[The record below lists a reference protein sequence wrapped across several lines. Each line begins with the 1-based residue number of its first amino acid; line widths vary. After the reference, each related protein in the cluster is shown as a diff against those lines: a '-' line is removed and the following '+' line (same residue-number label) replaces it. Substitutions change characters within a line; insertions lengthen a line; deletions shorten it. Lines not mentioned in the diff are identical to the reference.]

1 MNTAAPSLTKLT
13 PRPRQQAAFSDHSLL
28 TPPQVGRHELFRAT
42 VRAVSAPSPR
52 LRRITLHSPAFAA
65 HQLSGPDEFFGLL
78 MPQPG
83 APLHLPQHPGGEN
96 LRAAVAAMPEQV
108 RPNLRWYTV
117 RRFDP
122 HEGELTFDIVT
133 HGITQQNL
141 DTNEQAGPGLR
152 WCLSAQAGSEVG
164 IWTAQG
170 LWHRADS
177 AQTLI
182 ADPSALPS
190 LRAIL
195 EYTAAFA
202 PQQLQEMHVIAVAE
216 NSEDIEPKLLSE
228 WQGRLGSLELLF
240 SPATEFAT
248 HTARLLE
255 RVDYLEHP
263 ARLARY
269 VWVAGEGS
277 LCKQVR
283 RHCVNTWQ
291 LSPTEVQWCPYWFLG
306 KARP

>member
-1 MNTAAPSLTKLT
+1 M
-13 PRPRQQAAFSDHSLL
+13 
-28 TPPQVGRHELFRAT
+28 LFR
-42 VRAVSAPSPR
+42 S
-52 LRRITLHSPAFAA
+52 
-65 HQLSGPDEFFGLL
+65 
-78 MPQPG
+78 
-83 APLHLPQHPGGEN
+83 
-96 LRAAVAAMPEQV
+96 
-108 RPNLRWYTV
+108 
-117 RRFDP
+117 
-122 HEGELTFDIVT
+122 
-133 HGITQQNL
+133 
-141 DTNEQAGPGLR
+141 
-152 WCLSAQAGSEVG
+152 VG
-164 IWTAQG
+164 IWTAQE
-170 LWHRADS
+170 LWHRANS

-255 RVDYLEHP
+255 RIDYLEHP

-291 LSPTEVQWCPYWFLG
+291 LSPAEVQWCPYWFLG

>member
-1 MNTAAPSLTKLT
+1 MNTAAASLTKLT
-13 PRPRQQAAFSDHSLL
+13 SSSRQQAAFSDHDLL
-28 TPPQVGRHELFRAT
+28 TPPQVGEHGLFRAT
-42 VRAVSAPSPR
+42 VRTVSAPSPR
-52 LRRITLHSPAFAA
+52 LRRITLHSPAFAT

-96 LRAAVAAMPEQV
+96 LRAAVAAMPEHI

-141 DTNEQAGPGLR
+141 DTDEQVGPGLR

-164 IWTAQG
+164 IWTARG
-170 LWHRADS
+170 LWHRASS

-255 RVDYLEHP
+255 RIDYLEHP

-291 LSPTEVQWCPYWFLG
+291 LNPAEVQWCPYWFLG

>member
-1 MNTAAPSLTKLT
+1 MDSIAAPLEKPTRA
-13 PRPRQQAAFSDHSLL
+13 PQQAAFSDHRLT
-28 TPPQVGRHELFRAT
+28 TPPAATEHQLFRAT

-52 LRRITLHSPAFAA
+52 LRRITLHSPSFAEY
-65 HQLSGPDEFFGLL
+65 QLTGPDEFFGLL

-83 APLHLPQHPGGEN
+83 AALHLPEQAEGEN
-96 LRAAVAAMPEQV
+96 LRAAVAAMPQYL

-122 HEGELTFDIVT
+122 SSCQLTFDIVT
-133 HGITQQNL
+133 HGVETENL
-141 DTNEQAGPGLR
+141 RTEEHAGPGLR
-152 WCLSAQAGSEVG
+152 WCLSVQPGSEVG

-170 LWHRADS
+170 LWHRS
-177 AQTLI
+177 TQSQTLI

-202 PQQLQEMHVIAVAE
+202 PDQLRHMHVIAVAE
-216 NSEDIEPKLLSE
+216 NSEDIEPQLLSQ
-228 WQGRLGSLELLF
+228 WQDELGSLELLF
-240 SPATEFAT
+240 SPAAEFAT
-248 HTARLLE
+248 HTEGLLE
-255 RVDYLEHP
+255 RIDHFEHP
-263 ARLARY
+263 ARLSEY
-269 VWVAGEGS
+269 VWVAGEGG

-283 RHCVNTWQ
+283 RHCINTWQ
-291 LSPTEVQWCPYWFLG
+291 LDPSAVQWCPYWFLG